1 MFSGVLPPNK
11 AFFRSLF
18 SPLNGSWLERGF
30 SPGSLSA
37 SFLSLALEN
46 E

>member
-18 SPLNGSWLERGF
+18 SRCGNVNDRKQMPQGLKPIF
-30 SPGSLSA
+30 
-37 SFLSLALEN
+37 F
-46 E
+46 